1 MKPLL
6 PSLREKK
13 RYVVFEIVGNKID
26 KKKAEKEINSNL
38 LKFLGELNVSR
49 ANIRII
55 GDSWKNNKGVIRVKV
70 KYLDELKMSLGLIK
84 RLDNKNVIVNV
95 IGVSGILKKA
105 RSYMKNMAA

>member
-13 RYVVFEIVGNKID
+13 RYIVFEIIGNKVD
-26 KKKAEKEINSNL
+26 RNKVENEMLSNS
-38 LKFLGELNVSR
+38 LKFLGEIGVSR
-49 ANIRII
+49 ANIRMIS
-55 GDSWKNNKGVIRVKV
+55 DSWKDNKGIIRVNV

-84 RLDNKNVIVNV
+84 KLDNKKVIVNV

-105 RSYMKNMAA
+105 KSKFMGE

>member
-13 RYVVFEIVGNKID
+13 RYVVFEIIGNKID

-38 LKFLGELNVSR
+38 LKFLGELGVSR
-49 ANIRII
+49 ANIKII
-55 GDSWKNNKGVIRVKV
+55 GDSWKNNKGIIRVKV

-84 RLDNKNVIVNV
+84 KLDNKKVIVNV

-105 RSYMKNMAA
+105 KSKFMEG

>member
-26 KKKAEKEINSNL
+26 KKKTEKEINSNL
-38 LKFLGELNVSR
+38 LKFLGELGVSR
-49 ANIRII
+49 ANIKII
-55 GDSWKNNKGVIRVKV
+55 GDSWENNKGVIRVKV

-84 RLDNKNVIVNV
+84 KLDNKKVIVNV

-105 RSYMKNMAA
+105 KSKFMEG

>member
-13 RYVVFEIVGNKID
+13 RYIVFEIIGND
-26 KKKAEKEINSNL
+26 VNKKKVETEIYYNS
-38 LKFLGELNVSR
+38 LKFLGEIGVSR

-55 GDSWKNNKGVIRVKV
+55 GDSWKNNKGIIRVSV

-105 RSYMKNMAA
+105 KSKFMGE